1 MYFYHE
7 GYCDSYY
14 TDAALEDA
22 RARDRRDD
30 DSTYEPI
37 RTPAI
42 LNWLVIMSVALC
54 IVFTTI
60 HVLS

>member
-7 GYCDSYY
+7 GYCDAYY
-14 TDAALEDA
+14 TDGMLEELKA
-22 RARDRRDD
+22 RTPRDD

-37 RTPAI
+37 KMPAI

-54 IVFTTI
+54 IIFATI

>member
-7 GYCDSYY
+7 GYCDAYY
-14 TDAALEDA
+14 SGASLEDL

-30 DSTYEPI
+30 EATYEPI

-42 LNWLVIMSVALC
+42 LSWLALMGVGLC
-54 IVFTTI
+54 LVLTAI
-60 HVLS
+60 HALS